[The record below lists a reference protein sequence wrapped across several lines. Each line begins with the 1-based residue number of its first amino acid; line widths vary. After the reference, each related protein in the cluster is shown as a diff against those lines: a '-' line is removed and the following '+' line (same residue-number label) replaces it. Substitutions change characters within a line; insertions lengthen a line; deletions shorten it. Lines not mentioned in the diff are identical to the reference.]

1 MDEAEAKD
9 SDRGRP
15 KKKEADTGNR
25 RMPVEAIESEFQEE
39 VLRLFAREASGWIGQ
54 IKAALWELELGPS
67 PERAQ
72 SLYMGVQRDLATLKG
87 SAGTVSLPTV
97 EELASALLSRL
108 PGQPGDVKAFCAED
122 TVMRAGLEVLA
133 TIVKA
138 LNIAP
143 KKTGAVGEI
152 EGLARQQV
160 QKLQGRAMPSSSVV
174 QPRAAGPPIMAVEK
188 LRKVYREGRIEVVAV
203 DGVTLT
209 LQAGEMVA
217 ILGPSGSGKTTLLSM
232 MGFLLVPTSGTI
244 RLLGR
249 PIETRQEAV
258 LPALRRQHIGFIF
271 QHANLLRALTA
282 LENVLVA
289 LHLKGITGS
298 HARREG
304 ERLLGRV
311 GLGHRKH
318 FRPSDMSGGE
328 KHRVAI
334 ARALAG
340 APSLILADEPT
351 ASLDSK
357 SGHAVVELLR
367 EITNEG
373 RHAVAIVTHD
383 TRNLNIVD
391 RLIKLEDGRLVG

>member
-1 MDEAEAKD
+1 MT
-9 SDRGRP
+9 
-15 KKKEADTGNR
+15 ADVTVK
-25 RMPVEAIESEFQEE
+25 PIEGEFQEE
-39 VLRLFAREASGWIGQ
+39 VLRLFAQEASGWIGQ
-54 IKAALWELELGPS
+54 IKAALWELELGPT
-67 PERAQ
+67 PDRVTA
-72 SLYMGVQRDLATLKG
+72 LYGAMQRDVATLKG
-87 SAGTVSLPTV
+87 SAGTVNLSAV
-97 EELASALLSRL
+97 EELASTLLSLLARH
-108 PGQPGDVKAFCAED
+108 PDRANASSAED
-122 TVMRAGLEVLA
+122 TAIRGGIEVL
-133 TIVKA
+133 TSIVKV

-143 KKTGAVGEI
+143 KKTAAVGEI
-152 EGLARQQV
+152 EGLARQQM
-160 QKLQGRAMPSSSVV
+160 QQLKGRALPISSVV
-174 QPRAAGPPIMAVEK
+174 APRPAGPPIMAVET

-203 DGVTLT
+203 DGVTMS

-217 ILGPSGSGKTTLLSM
+217 VVGPSGSGKTTLLSM

-249 PIETRQEAV
+249 RIETNQESV
-258 LPALRRQHIGFIF
+258 LPALRRKHIGFIF

-282 LENVLVA
+282 LENVLIA
-289 LHLKGITGS
+289 LHLKGITGGD
-298 HARREG
+298 ARREA
-304 ERLLGRV
+304 ERLLSRV

-318 FRPSDMSGGE
+318 FRPHDMSGGE

-373 RHAVAIVTHD
+373 RHAVVLVTHD
-383 TRNLNIVD
+383 TRNLNIVY
-391 RLIKLEDGRLVG
+391 RLVQLEDGRLVG

>member
-1 MDEAEAKD
+1 
-9 SDRGRP
+9 
-15 KKKEADTGNR
+15 
-25 RMPVEAIESEFQEE
+25 
-39 VLRLFAREASGWIGQ
+39 
-54 IKAALWELELGPS
+54 
-67 PERAQ
+67 
-72 SLYMGVQRDLATLKG
+72 
-87 SAGTVSLPTV
+87 
-97 EELASALLSRL
+97 
-108 PGQPGDVKAFCAED
+108 
-122 TVMRAGLEVLA
+122 
-133 TIVKA
+133 
-138 LNIAP
+138 
-143 KKTGAVGEI
+143 
-152 EGLARQQV
+152 
-160 QKLQGRAMPSSSVV
+160 
-174 QPRAAGPPIMAVEK
+174 MAVEK
-188 LRKVYREGRIEVVAV
+188 LRKVYREGRVEVVAV
-203 DGVTLT
+203 DGVTMS

-217 ILGPSGSGKTTLLSM
+217 VVGPSGSGKTTLLSM
-232 MGFLLVPTSGTI
+232 MGFLLVPTSGTL

-249 PIETRQEAV
+249 PIETRQESV
-258 LPALRRQHIGFIF
+258 LPALRRKHIGFIF

-289 LHLKGITGS
+289 LHLKGMTGGE
-298 HARREG
+298 ARREA

-357 SGHAVVELLR
+357 SGHAVMDLLR

-383 TRNLNIVD
+383 TRNLKIVD
-391 RLIKLEDGRLVG
+391 RLVQLEDGRLVG